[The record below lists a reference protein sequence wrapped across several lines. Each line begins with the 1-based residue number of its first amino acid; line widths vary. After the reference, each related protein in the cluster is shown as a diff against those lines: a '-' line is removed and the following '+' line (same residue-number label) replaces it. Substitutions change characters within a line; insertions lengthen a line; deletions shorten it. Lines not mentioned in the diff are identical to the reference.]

1 MNRTADS
8 TEKLTAD
15 LKRVVRDSQE
25 LLRDSAEAVGEKG
38 QAVRERMAQTLES
51 AKATYLRLEE
61 KAKNG
66 AKATDKVIRE
76 HPYQSLGVAFAVG
89 VLLGVLVVRK

>member
-1 MNRTADS
+1 MSRTAES

-38 QAVRERMAQTLES
+38 QAARERMAQTLES
-51 AKATYLRLEE
+51 AKASYLRLQE
-61 KAKNG
+61 KGRNG
-66 AKATDKVIRE
+66 AQATDKAIRE
-76 HPYQSLGVAFAVG
+76 HPYQSLGVAFGLG
-89 VLLGVLVVRK
+89 VLLGALVVRK